1 MMNKKRIIYT
11 VLAVFLL
18 ASCDREPGVIM
29 TVKGPLSPDEMG
41 ITLTHEHII
50 VDFIGADS
58 TGPHRW
64 NKDTVVAVV
73 KPYLQQVRDMDCKT
87 FIDCTPDYLG
97 RDVEVLRE
105 LSSLTGLNILTCTG
119 YYGAYQ
125 NKYLPPHA
133 FSDNARELADHW
145 IAEWE
150 QGIGET
156 GIRPGIIK
164 IGVDGQEPLT
174 EMHRKLVEAA
184 AITHLAS
191 GLVIVSHTGPETTI
205 FEQQEILA
213 KTGAAPDALI
223 WTHAQRGTMESHI
236 KAAREGIWVSLDNIR
251 DDDETIEQYVQML
264 LNIKDNGLLD
274 HVLLSHDAGWYDVG
288 NILGNDFRPYT
299 SLFTRLVP
307 ALKENGFTREEIDL
321 LLVGNPRKAY
331 TIRVREL

>member
-1 MMNKKRIIYT
+1 MKKILFLLL
-11 VLAVFLL
+11 LAVLF
-18 ASCDREPGVIM
+18 ASCSKEPGIVM
-29 TVKGPLSPDEMG
+29 TVKGPLNPDEMG

-64 NKDTVVAVV
+64 NRDTVVAVV
-73 KPYLQQVRDMDCKT
+73 EPYLQQVRDLGCQT
-87 FIDCTPDYLG
+87 FIDCTPEYLG
-97 RDVEVLRE
+97 RDVEVLRK
-105 LSSLTGLNILTCTG
+105 LSGLTGLNIITCTG

-125 NKYLPPHA
+125 NKYIPPHA
-133 FSDNARELADHW
+133 FTDNAQELAEHW

-191 GLVIVSHTGPETTI
+191 GLVIASHTGPETTI

-213 KTGAAPDALI
+213 KTGVAPDALI

-236 KAAREGIWVSLDNIR
+236 RAAREGIWVSLDNIR
-251 DDDETIEQYVQML
+251 DDDETIGQYVQML
-264 LNIKDNGLLD
+264 RNLKDNGLLN

-288 NILGNDFRPYT
+288 NILGTVFRPYT
-299 SLFTRLVP
+299 SLFTGLVP
-307 ALKENGFTREEIDL
+307 ALKEHGFTQEEIDL
-321 LLVGNPRKAY
+321 LMVENPKEAY
-331 TIRVREL
+331 TIRIREL